1 MNLSNL
7 ENVHIQALKNIMIR
21 YIKRILSYGIK
32 YQKSK
37 NGQKFT
43 WIFQWKLG
51 QRQRQLAFYVGLLFC
66 AS

>member
-37 NGQKFT
+37 NGQKFYMDIPMEIGPKT
-43 WIFQWKLG
+43 KTIGILCWVIVL
-51 QRQRQLAFYVGLLFC
+51 C
-66 AS
+66 